1 MDENAKAR
9 DPEEQAVTTGQPWEL
24 GHWHGREDWPDLLT
38 GPSEPTQD
46 KFELRQGKMPGHRWD
61 GWRRLTGNES
71 YRAACSCGWRSP
83 ETGRL
88 SLMLRQVKEH
98 MDAVGAVRGWR
109 TSALMAQA
117 QAPGRDERE
126 RSAGQRGMRPDERTR
141 ELYACVDNQQRR
153 LSQALERSADL
164 LSASQEQAERFVAAL
179 EHAAA
184 NVAPAWARTTEA
196 VQREDALQR
205 RAERAKELRSG
216 IVAAAGALAAIAGE
230 VALAGQDPGARRLGG
245 SAGYRDLGGGPANR
259 PGVRESGADDL
270 HLACGL
276 GRAAD

>member
-9 DPEEQAVTTGQPWEL
+9 DPEEQAVTTGQPWEH
-24 GHWHGREDWPDLLT
+24 GHGREDWPYLLT
-38 GPSEPTQD
+38 GPCEPTQD
-46 KFELRQGKMPGHRWD
+46 IFELPQIRVAGHRWD
-61 GWRRLTGNES
+61 GWRRLTGDEG
-71 YRAACSCGWRSP
+71 YLAACSCGWRSP
-83 ETGRL
+83 ETGRA

-98 MDAVGAVRGWR
+98 LDAVGAVRGWR
-109 TSALMAQA
+109 TSALTP

-126 RSAGQRGMRPDERTR
+126 HSAGRRGMRPDERIR

-164 LSASQEQAERFVAAL
+164 LSASQEQAERFVVAL

-205 RAERAKELRSG
+205 RAERAKELRNG
-216 IVAAAGALAAIAGE
+216 IVAAAGALAAIAEE
-230 VALAGQDPGARRLGG
+230 VALARQDSIARRFGG
-245 SAGYRDLGGGPANR
+245 SAGYRHLGGEPADR
-259 PGVRESGADDL
+259 AMSRREW
-270 HLACGL
+270 
-276 GRAAD
+276 GR